1 MLVLSRRLR
10 EQVLIP
16 GLDIKITILS
26 VGTNRVQ
33 LGIEAPQHIHIT
45 RPEAKRP
52 GAAEFDD
59 ASLAEFI
66 GEADSETA
74 SDSAGERTPGG
85 SGSGVPVYRHM
96 KLALYPSVEFQI
108 A

>member
-33 LGIEAPQHIHIT
+33 LGIEAPAHIHVT
-45 RPEAKRP
+45 RPEANRP
-52 GAAEFDD
+52 ASADAEDETLRE
-59 ASLAEFI
+59 SVGSS
-66 GEADSETA
+66 GEH
-74 SDSAGERTPGG
+74 R
-85 SGSGVPVYRHM
+85 RM
-96 KLALYPSVEFQI
+96 KLSLYPSVEFQI

>member
-33 LGIEAPQHIHIT
+33 LGIEAPAHIHVT
-45 RPEAKRP
+45 RP
-52 GAAEFDD
+52 
-59 ASLAEFI
+59 
-66 GEADSETA
+66 
-74 SDSAGERTPGG
+74 
-85 SGSGVPVYRHM
+85 
-96 KLALYPSVEFQI
+96 
-108 A
+108 

>member
-26 VGTNRVQ
+26 VGLNRVQ

-45 RPEAKRP
+45 RPEANRP
-52 GAAEFDD
+52 TSAELDD
-59 ASLAEFI
+59 ESLR
-66 GEADSETA
+66 GSVGCSSEGRMT
-74 SDSAGERTPGG
+74 
-85 SGSGVPVYRHM
+85 